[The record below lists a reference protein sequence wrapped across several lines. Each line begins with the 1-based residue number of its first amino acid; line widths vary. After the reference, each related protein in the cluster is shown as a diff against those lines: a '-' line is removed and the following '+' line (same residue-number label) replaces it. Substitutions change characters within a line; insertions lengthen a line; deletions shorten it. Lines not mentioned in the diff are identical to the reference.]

1 MAGFE
6 AIRVRNDLRDF
17 VVRNFLFGVGEARLT
32 DEGSLLEAG
41 VIDSTGVLEL
51 VAHIEE
57 RFDIK
62 VQDDELV
69 PENLDSLANL
79 VAFVGRKLGAE
90 TPRT

>member
-17 VVRNFLFGVGEARLT
+17 VVKNFLFGVGAERLT
-32 DEGSLLEAG
+32 DDGSLLEAG
-41 VIDSTGVLEL
+41 VLDSTGVLEL

-57 RFDIK
+57 KFAVKIN
-62 VQDDELV
+62 DDELV

-79 VAFVGRKLGAE
+79 VAFIGRKLAAG